1 MMSLYV
7 TCLKRNTR
15 HIACLFGY

>member
-1 MMSLYV
+1 MMSLCV